1 MQVNE
6 FADLSKPPTGGFN
19 PNGARGTSGQRGGK
33 DYMTNG
39 NMAKKD

>member
-1 MQVNE
+1 MEVNE
-6 FADLSKPPTGGFN
+6 FADLSKPPTGFK

-33 DYMTNG
+33 DYMANG